1 VLRVTSPVLGPT
13 PVGVGPDVARMQQVV
28 TRLAGDEFAGRRVGS
43 RGGRAAAQWLAEQ
56 LRAAG
61 STVVMDEFAV
71 TGAVREVYATPQL
84 VFADAR
90 SRSLVFRRDFCEHL
104 ASADLPQPRTGRL
117 VAAGDLNVAGAWVLE
132 DVWSAE
138 RAAALAAAGAV
149 GMLIPRGIDAAGWMP
164 KMIAGPATV
173 DISVLAVRSDIYQQM
188 RAAAGWATVT
198 ATMPLRTVDVTGT
211 NVIATFRPP
220 QPAQLA
226 VLLTAH
232 FDGVGDDP
240 EARFP
245 AACDNASGVAATFE
259 AARVLH
265 QVLPADVGLA
275 VALLDAEEAGA
286 HGSAHHARSVEDGT
300 YVINLDGAAQ
310 LADAAHVE
318 AGGPA
323 LPLLAVLDAAGRQVG
338 VPLKAAAMPSDNRR
352 YAAVGLAAVGI
363 GMGMPGYQT
372 PAETSD
378 RVEPDTLDRAARLVI
393 ATVAHLAASHDGV
406 RESATA

>member
-1 VLRVTSPVLGPT
+1 
-13 PVGVGPDVARMQQVV
+13 MQQLV

-43 RGGRAAAQWLAEQ
+43 PGGRAAAQWLAEQ

-61 STVVMDEFAV
+61 ATVALDRFAV

-84 VFADAR
+84 VFTDAQP
-90 SRSLVFRRDFCEHL
+90 RSLVFRREFCEHL

-117 VAAGDLNVAGAWVLE
+117 GVAGDLNMAGAWVLDE
-132 DVWSAE
+132 AWSAE
-138 RAAALAAAGAV
+138 RAAAAAAAGAA
-149 GMLIPRGIDAAGWMP
+149 GLLIPRGTDEAGWMP

-173 DISVLAVRSDIYQQM
+173 DIPVLAVRSDIHQQM
-188 RAAAGWATVT
+188 GPAAGWATVT

-211 NVIATFRPP
+211 NVIATFRPVQAGRLP
-220 QPAQLA
+220 

-245 AACDNASGVAATFE
+245 AAGDNASGVAAALE
-259 AARVLH
+259 AARVLN

-286 HGSAHHARSVEDGT
+286 HGSAHHARLAEDGT

-310 LADAAHVE
+310 LADAAYVE

-323 LPLLAVLDAAGRQVG
+323 HPLLAALDAAGRQVG

-352 YAAVGLAAVGI
+352 YAAAGLAAVGI

-372 PAETSD
+372 PAETPD
-378 RVEPDTLDRAARLVI
+378 RVEPETLDRAARLVI
-393 ATVAHLAASHDGV
+393 ATITHLAASHDEV
-406 RESATA
+406 RGDVAA